1 MKRITLCG
9 STKFKAEF
17 EAINR
22 QLSLEGNVVYSVAF
36 FGHAD
41 NVPLT
46 PEQKA
51 TLDEVHKR
59 KIDNSDIIF
68 VVDVDG
74 YIGEST
80 RSEIE
85 YAESTGKRVT
95 YLSSYPD
102 LKWITDSAMEEYA
115 STLNRE
121 LKEEVEFQTE
131 ILSEV
136 ISQLDKLMSA
146 ARSIKDPE
154 LVAHA
159 VGVELPYKIAN
170 LKEIKAKL
178 TALSE
183 SYKEDKP
190 LE

>member
-102 LKWITDSAMEEYA
+102 LKWITDSAMEEHA

-121 LKEEVEFQTE
+121 IVEENERLKEALGKAAVSFNELAKMYSHEMKSKPYFQNH
-131 ILSEV
+131 L
-136 ISQLDKLMSA
+136 
-146 ARSIKDPE
+146 R
-154 LVAHA
+154 
-159 VGVELPYKIAN
+159 KIN
-170 LKEIKAKL
+170 H
-178 TALSE
+178 
-183 SYKEDKP
+183 
-190 LE
+190 

>member
-102 LKWITDSAMEEYA
+102 LKWITDSAMDEYA

-121 LKEEVEFQTE
+121 LKEALNDLVDIQNGPPLETHKDQWNE
-131 ILSEV
+131 IMERCY
-136 ISQLDKLMSA
+136 KL
-146 ARSIKDPE
+146 
-154 LVAHA
+154 
-159 VGVELPYKIAN
+159 
-170 LKEIKAKL
+170 
-178 TALSE
+178 LSE
-183 SYKEDKP
+183 SSKEDKP